1 MHIQRH
7 AVLVGAGRIGLQIF
21 TSLPP
26 QWSVT
31 VIDKDM
37 NLLNRLP
44 DDWGGK
50 PVTKLCADATS
61 RLVLQ
66 EANLN
71 QTTLLAVLTD
81 SDDVNTEVVR
91 IAKENFQVEEIFV
104 IQRNVG
110 NNEAIDNVQVINVFS
125 LIANRVSHLMKGTLS
140 AQGVGQERGEIQQV
154 TVLNSS
160 PARGL
165 TIKELNPTKWHIA
178 AIYREGKLI
187 IPTEDTL
194 IRSNDHIVV
203 VGEPK
208 ILEAEIQFLHG
219 GQILFPTQYG
229 NTIGYFQSEKM
240 SEAIEVFLEKTEATT
255 SLELLFATLN
265 PTTYSSAEIRQ
276 RILQD
281 DIGMIIMGPQKVAW
295 THLWGFAKSPLMNL
309 MFHSQVPFFL
319 LRGEPKFKKI
329 LLCINKNRSM
339 RVLGTIAFDVTRQFN
354 AELTV
359 LSVFA
364 PNIDKNQHDKLEA
377 LPTEMEKLARTHG
390 VSILKKHAEGNPIK
404 EIRRI
409 AEDYDLLIIGYAKQ
423 GLSTLTNPDT
433 TLHLLHKS
441 PCSILFVPWQTA
453 GR

>member
-7 AVLVGAGRIGLQIF
+7 AVLIGAGRIGLQIF
-21 TSLPP
+21 TSLPT

-31 VIDKDM
+31 IIDKDL
-37 NLLNRLP
+37 NLLNRIP
-44 DDWGGK
+44 DEWGGK

-71 QTTLLAVLTD
+71 QTSLLAVLTD
-81 SDDVNTEVVR
+81 SDDVNTEVVK
-91 IAKENFQVEEIFV
+91 IAKEHFHVEEIFV
-104 IQRNVG
+104 IQREIG
-110 NNEAIDNVQVINVFS
+110 NSTPIDNVQVINVFS
-125 LIANRVSHLMKGTLS
+125 LVANRVSNLMKGTLS
-140 AQGVGQERGEIQQV
+140 AQGVGQEQGEIRQV

-165 TIKELNPTKWHIA
+165 TIKELNPTKWNIA
-178 AIYREGKLI
+178 AIYRESKLI
-187 IPTEDTL
+187 VPTEDT
-194 IRSNDHIVV
+194 IVRTGDHVVV

-208 ILEAEIQFLHG
+208 TLEAEIQFLHG

-229 NTIGYFQSEKM
+229 STLGYIQADKT
-240 SEAIEVFLEKTEATT
+240 ADAVEVFLEKTEATT
-255 SLELLFATLN
+255 SLELLFANLN
-265 PTTYSSAEIRQ
+265 PITHSSAEIRQ

-281 DIGMIIMGPQKVAW
+281 DIGMIIMAPQRVPW
-295 THLWGFAKSPLMNL
+295 THLWGLAKSPIMNL
-309 MFHSQVPFFL
+309 MFHSQLPFLL
-319 LRGEPKFKKI
+319 LRGEPNFKKI
-329 LLCINKNRSM
+329 LLCINKTRSI
-339 RVLGTIAFDVTRQFN
+339 RVLGTIAFDVTRQFD

-364 PNIDKNQHDKLEA
+364 PNIDKNQHEKIEVM
-377 LPTEMEKLARTHG
+377 PTEMKKLARTHG
-390 VSILKKHAEGNPIK
+390 VSIQKKHSEGNPIK
-404 EIRRI
+404 EIRKI

-423 GLSTLTNPDT
+423 GRSTLTNPDT

-441 PCSILFVPWQTA
+441 PCSVLFIPWQTA